1 MYFCSKVLQSE
12 DNRFDPYNILW
23 VTSPSIK
30 CHELFVKYSPKQNII
45 LHKLINAINILCG
58 TVFINICAMTILLYS
73 KLLQIMMSSTG

>member
-30 CHELFVKYSPKQNII
+30 CHMDLSAMNY
-45 LHKLINAINILCG
+45 LLNILPSR
-58 TVFINICAMTILLYS
+58 ILYCTSL
-73 KLLQIMMSSTG
+73 